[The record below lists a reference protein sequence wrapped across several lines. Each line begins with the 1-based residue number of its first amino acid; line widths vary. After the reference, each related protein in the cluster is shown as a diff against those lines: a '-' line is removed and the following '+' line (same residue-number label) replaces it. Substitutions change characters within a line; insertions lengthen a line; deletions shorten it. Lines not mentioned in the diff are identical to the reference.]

1 MLRVTASGFTG
12 TALEY
17 YDFFLYGT
25 ASALVFGPLFFPSY
39 SPLAG
44 TLASFATFAV
54 GFLARPIGSLLFGN
68 LGDRVGRRKTLVYSL
83 LLMGSATTLIGALP
97 TFDTA
102 GWLAPA
108 MLVLLRIL
116 QGIAMGGEWGGAS
129 LMLVE
134 HAPKKYRGLFGS
146 TVQMGVPGG
155 LMLSTVAVSLS
166 DHYTGAAFETWGWRI
181 PFLLSAVVFAVS
193 MVIRLGVDETPVFTA
208 LESEDRVDTPIRTLL
223 TNNWRQLVLSAVI
236 IAPGGVLFYLVS
248 TYTVAY
254 GTTVVGLDRSTM
266 LDLILAA
273 SAVYM
278 VAIPVAGYLSD
289 VISRQA
295 VLVFGCLAACAGGF
309 ALFALID
316 TGSTVGAFLGITF
329 ALAVIHSS
337 LQAPQ
342 PAFLA
347 AQFPA
352 RVRMSGVALS
362 QSVSTSVVG
371 GTAPLLATLF
381 YSWTESAV
389 LISVWL
395 AMWGIAGAAAT
406 LVLVRLAKA
415 SVPASKRTSRVQDD
429 IGEEERADVS

>member
-1 MLRVTASGFTG
+1 MKTRMFRVTASGFAG
-12 TALEY
+12 TSLEY

-54 GFLARPIGSLLFGN
+54 GFLARPLGSVIFGN
-68 LGDRVGRRKTLVYSL
+68 LGDRIGRRKTLVYSL
-83 LLMGSATTLIGALP
+83 LLMGSATVLIGALP
-97 TFDTA
+97 TFGTV

-108 MLVLLRIL
+108 MLVFLRIL
-116 QGIAMGGEWGGAS
+116 QGIAMGGEWGGAT

-134 HAPKKYRGLFGS
+134 HAPQKYRGLFGS
-146 TVQMGVPGG
+146 AVQMGAPGG
-155 LMLSTVAVSLS
+155 LMLSTVAISLS
-166 DHYTGAAFETWGWRI
+166 DHFTGDAFETWGWRS
-181 PFLLSAVVFAVS
+181 PFLLSIVVFAIS
-193 MVIRLGVDETPVFTA
+193 MVIRLGVDETPDFIKLDEA
-208 LESEDRVDTPIRTLL
+208 DDRAETPVRTLIAG
-223 TNNWRQLVLSAVI
+223 NWRQLILSAIV
-236 IAPGGVLFYLVS
+236 IAPGAILFYLVS

-254 GTTVVGLDRSTM
+254 GTTVVDLDRSTM

-289 VISRQA
+289 VTSRQT
-295 VLVFGCLAACAGGF
+295 VLLFGCVAACGGGF
-309 ALFALID
+309 AVFALID
-316 TGSTVGAFLGITF
+316 TGSAHLAFLGITF
-329 ALAVIHSS
+329 ALAVIHST

-347 AQFPA
+347 AQFPTE
-352 RVRMSGVALS
+352 VRMSGVALS

-381 YSWTESAV
+381 YSWTESAL
-389 LISVWL
+389 LISSWL
-395 AMWGIAGAAAT
+395 ALWAVAAAVATTT
-406 LVLVRLAKA
+406 LVRMSRPHAG
-415 SVPASKRTSRVQDD
+415 SEPA
-429 IGEEERADVS
+429 ADNPLGTTMR